1 MENKR
6 SSQLSLFLMELI
18 VAIMF
23 FSLSAAVCVRLFASA
38 HVLAERTG
46 NLESAIMWTQNLS
59 EVYVSKDGDLE
70 QIASLYPDAY
80 ISRSSDN
87 DSISS
92 LILIFDKDWE
102 PMAQG
107 LSDASYEIILSSSIE
122 DADKVYADANTYGVS
137 LVGKAAA
144 GTIAV
149 LDIRGG
155 SDVLTDIP
163 SDPSQIFYQ
172 NSIDTYIGKEE
183 E

>member
-1 MENKR
+1 
-6 SSQLSLFLMELI
+6 MELI

-38 HVLAERTG
+38 HILAEKTG
-46 NLESAIMWTQNLS
+46 NLENAIMWTQNLS

-80 ISRSSDN
+80 LSKSTEDEN
-87 DSISS
+87 VSS

-102 PMAQG
+102 PMEQN
-107 LSDASYEIILSSSIE
+107 LSDASYEVILESSIK
-122 DADKVYADANTYGVS
+122 DASDVYADANTYGVE
-137 LVGKAAA
+137 LLGKAAT
-144 GTIAV
+144 GTITV
-149 LDIRGG
+149 LDIRGE
-155 SDVLTDIP
+155 SEVLSDIP
-163 SDPSQIFYQ
+163 EGSSQVFYQ

>member
-1 MENKR
+1 MESKR

-38 HVLAERTG
+38 HILAEKTG
-46 NLESAIMWTQNLS
+46 NLENAIMWTQNLS
-59 EVYVSKDGDLE
+59 EVYVSKNGDLE
-70 QIASLYPDAY
+70 QIATLYPDAY
-80 ISRSSDN
+80 LSKSPEDDN
-87 DSISS
+87 ISS
-92 LILIFDKDWE
+92 LVLIFDKDWE
-102 PMAQG
+102 PMEQG
-107 LSDASYEIILSSSIE
+107 LSDASYEVILKSSIE
-122 DADKVYADANTYGVS
+122 DASKVYADVNTYGVE
-137 LVGKAAA
+137 LVGKAAT

-155 SDVLTDIP
+155 SEVLSDIP
-163 SDPSQIFYQ
+163 QDPSQVFYQ

>member
-38 HVLAERTG
+38 HILAEKTG

-59 EVYVSKDGDLE
+59 EVYVSKNGDLE
-70 QIASLYPDAY
+70 QIASLYTDAY
-80 ISRSSDN
+80 LSKSSED
-87 DSISS
+87 DTTSS

-102 PMAQG
+102 PMEKG
-107 LSDASYEIILSSSIE
+107 LSDAAYEVILSSSVK
-122 DADKVYADANTYGVS
+122 DAKDVYADVNTYGVE
-137 LVGKAAA
+137 LVGKAAS

-149 LDIRGG
+149 LDIRGR
-155 SDVLTDIP
+155 SEILSDIP
-163 SDPSQIFYQ
+163 KDSSLIFYQ
-172 NSIDTYIGKEE
+172 SSIDTYIGKEE